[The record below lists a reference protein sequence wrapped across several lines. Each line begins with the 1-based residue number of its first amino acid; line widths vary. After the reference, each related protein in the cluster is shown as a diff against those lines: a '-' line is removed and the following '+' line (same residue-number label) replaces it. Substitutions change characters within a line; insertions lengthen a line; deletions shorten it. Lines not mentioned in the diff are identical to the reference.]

1 MSNEWKIHSGLEY
14 LLAATY
20 NPNGR
25 QIYSPGWFWQIM
37 DHGKVRA
44 LPVPRND
51 HEHPE
56 VTAYKDYSE
65 QLQLAFDKE
74 ERKRLMA
81 NPNLMVRFNRFLE
94 RGGLETPAA
103 YILRLIDILKT
114 LDSLESVEDE
124 QKDKTIQALKAAV
137 KQYKKN

>member
-1 MSNEWKIHSGLEY
+1 
-14 LLAATY
+14 
-20 NPNGR
+20 
-25 QIYSPGWFWQIM
+25 M

-51 HEHPE
+51 HHHP
-56 VTAYKDYSE
+56 DDISYSQNLK
-65 QLQLAFDKE
+65 QLRLAFEKE
-74 ERKRLMA
+74 EVKRLMK
-81 NPNLMVRFNRFLE
+81 NSNLMVRFNKCLE

-124 QKDKTIQALKAAV
+124 QKDKTIQALRTAI